1 MSDRLIREAKY
12 AVSLAWLGFLR
23 ELALTRYRD
32 DPGPH
37 ILPLVLG
44 LALYVGQYE
53 GRPFT
58 AHKLAQWLGIPRPT
72 VIRRLAA
79 MIKMGAVERRGKYYY
94 LPEEWLDSQQA
105 IGLVRQL
112 TQIINSACALLS
124 KMDIKDG
131 GQSH

>member
-12 AVSLAWLGFLR
+12 TVSLAWLGFLR

-58 AHKLAQWLGIPRPT
+58 ANKLGAFLGIPRPT
-72 VIRRLAA
+72 VTRKLAA
-79 MIKMGAVERRGKYYY
+79 MIEVGTVERRGTYYY
-94 LPEEWLDSQQA
+94 LPEKWLDSPEA
-105 IGLVRQL
+105 VGLVRQL

-124 KMDIKDG
+124 KMDIKPLDNP
-131 GQSH
+131 H